1 MADSLI
7 LSGVKDVKKHTGS
20 EMSLTLT
27 KRGSASFSL
36 KEWWTAGKK
45 ATYVKCAVFTV
56 KVGNNICKLAIPA
69 TDDSYTRIDHDG
81 KFNFQFYGTRGIKRA
96 ALYDR
101 DFNIIE
107 HYVMPS
113 ASGGKVMTVTPA
125 NALKKP
131 TLVVQQIPAPVA
143 PKPKP
148 VTPVTEA
155 PKKSKPAPKLKIEL
169 D

>member
-20 EMSLTLT
+20 EMSLALT

-36 KEWWTAGKK
+36 KEWWTAGKG
-45 ATYVKCAVFTV
+45 ATYIKCAVFNV
-56 KVGNNICKLAIPA
+56 KIGNNICKLSIPT
-69 TDDSYTRIDHDG
+69 TDDSYARIDHDG

-125 NALKKP
+125 NAPKKP
-131 TLVVQQIPAPVA
+131 SLVVQQIPAPVA
-143 PKPKP
+143 PNPKP
-148 VTPVTEA
+148 VNSVTEA
-155 PKKSKPAPKLKIEL
+155 PKKSKPAPKFKIEL
-169 D
+169 N